1 MMMLPRKRSD
11 FDLWDEMFSDPF
23 FTGER
28 ESKLMKTDIK
38 EKKDKY
44 IVDIDLPGYEK
55 EDIKIEIDNGY
66 LIVNAKTSHHKDEKE
81 EGKYVRK
88 ERFVGE
94 CSRSFYV
101 GEDVKQDDIKASF
114 KNGTLKIEI
123 PKKDEP
129 KELPEKKYIPID
141 D

>member
-11 FDLWDEMFSDPF
+11 FNLWDQMFSDPF
-23 FTGER
+23 FTEER
-28 ESKLMKTDIK
+28 ENKFMKTDIK

-44 IVDIDLPGYEK
+44 IIDMDLPGYEK
-55 EDIKIEIDNGY
+55 ENIKIEINNGY
-66 LIVNAKTSHHKDEKE
+66 LIVNAKTSHHEDEKE
-81 EGKYVRK
+81 EGKYVKK

-101 GEDVKQDDIKASF
+101 GEEIKENDIKASF
-114 KNGTLKIEI
+114 KNGTLKIEV
-123 PKKDEP
+123 PKKEEP
-129 KELPEKKYIPID
+129 KNIPGKKYIPID

>member
-11 FDLWDEMFSDPF
+11 FNLWDQMFSDPF
-23 FTGER
+23 FTEER
-28 ESKLMKTDIK
+28 ENKFMKTDIK

-44 IVDIDLPGYEK
+44 IIDMDLPGYEK
-55 EDIKIEIDNGY
+55 ENIKIEINNGY
-66 LIVNAKTSHHKDEKE
+66 LIVNAKISHHEDEKE
-81 EGKYVRK
+81 EGKYVKK

-101 GEDVKQDDIKASF
+101 GEEVKEDDIKASF
-114 KNGTLKIEI
+114 KNGTLKIEV
-123 PKKDEP
+123 PKKEES
-129 KELPEKKYIPID
+129 KNIPEKKYIPID

>member
-1 MMMLPRKRSD
+1 MMMLPRKRND
-11 FDLWDEMFSDPF
+11 FDLWDEMFRDPF

-28 ESKLMKTDIK
+28 ESRLMKTDIK

-55 EDIKIEIDNGY
+55 EDIKIEVDNGY
-66 LIVNAKTSHHKDEKE
+66 LIVNAKTNHHKDEKE

-101 GEDVKQDDIKASF
+101 GEDVKQEDIKAAVR
-114 KNGTLKIEI
+114 NGTLKIEI
-123 PKKDEP
+123 PQKDEP

>member
-1 MMMLPRKRSD
+1 MMMLPRKRND
-11 FDLWDEMFSDPF
+11 FDLWDEMFRDPF

-28 ESKLMKTDIK
+28 ESKLMRTDIK
-38 EKKDKY
+38 QKKDKY

-55 EDIKIEIDNGY
+55 EDIKIEVDNGY
-66 LIVNAKTSHHKDEKE
+66 LIVNAKTNHHKDEKE

-101 GEDVKQDDIKASF
+101 GEDVKQEDIKASF
-114 KNGTLKIEI
+114 RNGTLKIEI

>member
-11 FDLWDEMFSDPF
+11 FNLWDQMFSDPF
-23 FTGER
+23 FTEER
-28 ESKLMKTDIK
+28 ENKFMKTDIK

-44 IVDIDLPGYEK
+44 IIDMDLPGYEK
-55 EDIKIEIDNGY
+55 ENIKIEINNGY
-66 LIVNAKTSHHKDEKE
+66 LIVNAKTSHHEDEKE
-81 EGKYVRK
+81 EGKYVKK

-101 GEDVKQDDIKASF
+101 GEEVKEDDIKASF
-114 KNGTLKIEI
+114 KNGTLKIEV
-123 PKKDEP
+123 PKKEES
-129 KELPEKKYIPID
+129 KNIPEKKYIPID